1 MANNCNTFPSHNPSM
16 WKYLKALGNGAL
28 AQEDLVQ
35 LDLDTRK
42 QKRMINDGSIS
53 EVEKLESMIEEIANN
68 KVFQIINSSSSSN
81 IIRRELTKRGYFEK
95 EHKNVAKSKFNSLA
109 HKSLL

>member
-1 MANNCNTFPSHNPSM
+1 MVTTCRKSSLRVKILDYIRQM
-16 WKYLKALGNGAL
+16 KL
-28 AQEDLVQ
+28 A
-35 LDLDTRK
+35 
-42 QKRMINDGSIS
+42 
-53 EVEKLESMIEEIANN
+53 IANN

-109 HKSLL
+109 HKSIF